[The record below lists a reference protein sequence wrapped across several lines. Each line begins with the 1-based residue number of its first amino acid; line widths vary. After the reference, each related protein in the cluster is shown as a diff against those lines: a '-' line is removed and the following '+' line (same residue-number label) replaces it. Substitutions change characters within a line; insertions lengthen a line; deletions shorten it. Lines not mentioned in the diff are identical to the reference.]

1 MLGVYS
7 FPDTFSVGA
16 ILSCSR
22 AGWSLSMVA
31 FGDRKDF
38 LQCLRLVH
46 LRGNAPGANT
56 AKEMQAEALP
66 AQDYCPHGFG
76 SPSTRSPQG
85 GVYRSRMFMTIKR
98 LLIIIGVLFV
108 ILVGVSIYTFAILLG
123 QTQANQAS
131 PTPQTSLT
139 SARLTPAVTMT
150 TTTTA
155 KGRKFVGTIQSLG
168 NQTFVITLSRGS
180 KTVTVNVD
188 ASTKFATSNGAAS
201 FNDLKVGQMVQVKGH
216 VDPLDPTTVLA
227 VSILVM

>member
-1 MLGVYS
+1 MWGMYS
-7 FPDTFSVGA
+7 FPETFSVGA
-16 ILSCSR
+16 ILSFNR
-22 AGWSLSMVA
+22 AGWSLSIVA

-38 LQCLRLVH
+38 LQFLRMVH
-46 LRGNAPGANT
+46 FCGNAPCAKT
-56 AKEMQAEALP
+56 AKERQAEALP

-76 SPSTRSPQG
+76 STSTYCPQE

-131 PTPQTSLT
+131 ATPQTSLT
-139 SARLTPAVTMT
+139 SATLTPAVTVT
-150 TTTTA
+150 TTKTA
-155 KGRKFVGTIQSLG
+155 RGRKFVGTIQSLG
-168 NQTFVITLSRGS
+168 NQTFVITLSRGNKS
-180 KTVTVNVD
+180 VTVNVD
-188 ASTKFATSNGAAS
+188 ASTTFATSNGAAN

-216 VDPLDPTTVLA
+216 VDPLNSSTVLA

>member
-1 MLGVYS
+1 
-7 FPDTFSVGA
+7 
-16 ILSCSR
+16 
-22 AGWSLSMVA
+22 MVA

-38 LQCLRLVH
+38 LQCLRMVH
-46 LRGNAPGANT
+46 FRGNATCANT
-56 AKEMQAEALP
+56 AKEMQAEAGPLP

-76 SPSTRSPQG
+76 STSTHCPQG
-85 GVYRSRMFMTIKR
+85 EYIRSRMFMTIKR

-131 PTPQTSLT
+131 PTPQTSLA
-139 SARLTPAVTMT
+139 SATLTPAVTMT
-150 TTTTA
+150 TTRTA
-155 KGRKFVGTIQSLG
+155 RGRKFVGTIQSLG
-168 NQTFVITLSRGS
+168 NQTFVITLSRGN

-188 ASTKFATSNGAAS
+188 ASTTFATSNGAAN

-216 VDPLDPTTVLA
+216 VDPLNPSTVLA

>member
-1 MLGVYS
+1 MVLQWALVTLQVLDSCLLRRRTRRMGVSWGHPRPRQRGQRPLCTPLLNSYRL
-7 FPDTFSVGA
+7 FTARKGA
-16 ILSCSR
+16 YIR
-22 AGWSLSMVA
+22 
-31 FGDRKDF
+31 R
-38 LQCLRLVH
+38 
-46 LRGNAPGANT
+46 
-56 AKEMQAEALP
+56 
-66 AQDYCPHGFG
+66 
-76 SPSTRSPQG
+76 
-85 GVYRSRMFMTIKR
+85 RMFVTIKR

-131 PTPQTSLT
+131 ATPQTSLT

-188 ASTKFATSNGAAS
+188 ASTKFATSNGAAN
-201 FNDLKVGQMVQVKGH
+201 FNDLKVGQTVQVKGH
-216 VDPLDPTTVLA
+216 VDPQDPTTVLA